1 MLIYNKIFTFIHKI
15 LSCRNTSYIPS
26 IRIEIEVGVFL
37 AREVIH
43 NKIRHRVAYYL
54 VVNASQGE
62 FLKSSYLSLLQNRK
76 PFENEYCCYH

>member
-1 MLIYNKIFTFIHKI
+1 MKYLFV
-15 LSCRNTSYIPS
+15 RS

-43 NKIRHRVAYYL
+43 NKISHRLAHYL